1 VDPQLPSF
9 LHAVQPEL
17 DRYGYGAVGLLIFLE
32 SIGAPLPGETVLIAA
47 AVYAGTGRL
56 NPFVLAVVAVLAAV
70 VGDNTGYAVGR
81 VGGARAIAR
90 FGRLVL
96 LTPDR
101 FEKGRQVF
109 RRHGPRIVFVA
120 RFVAVLRQVN
130 GLLAGTAHLPWR
142 VFAVV
147 DALGSLLW
155 VGCWTTV
162 GYFAG
167 NHIDTVWHAVTRAGW
182 VAAVVAVVVVVAV
195 SFVVTRRRRRRGA
208 VDPTDDT
215 ADPAGNRSP
224 SNAHESARIAGP

>member
-56 NPFVLAVVAVLAAV
+56 NPFALAVVAVLAAV

-81 VGGARAIAR
+81 IGGARAVAR
-90 FGRLVL
+90 FGRLLL
-96 LTPDR
+96 LTPER
-101 FEKGRQVF
+101 FEKGRQIF

-155 VGCWTTV
+155 VACWTTV

-182 VAAVVAVVVVVAV
+182 VAALVAVAVAGAIGVVVA
-195 SFVVTRRRRRRGA
+195 RRRRRRETFDA
-208 VDPTDDT
+208 TED
-215 ADPAGNRSP
+215 AGDRSP
-224 SNAHESARIAGP
+224 ADAIESQRMASP